1 MKDCHADMLAFHEE
15 RVTLN
20 RDERKEMQERR
31 DSNRNR
37 LKKGLER
44 DEEPQ
49 PRMLK
54 SQGSYAMW
62 TMVQHKNKDYDIDD
76 GIYFT
81 MDALKGPNGG
91 DRTPS
96 AAKEMV
102 RKAVHDNSFKTP
114 PDVRT
119 NCVRIYYN
127 AGYHV
132 DLPVYR
138 VVEEE
143 DSSGATERYELA
155 SSEWKSSDPSA
166 VTDWFST
173 ANQSQSPNT
182 DNGGQLRRITRLFKT
197 FARSRASWNGR
208 IATGFMVTKL
218 VVDHYRAN
226 EAREDISL
234 YDSMCSIRDRLN
246 QNLEVDHPVV
256 SGEKLTK
263 GPDDAHTRFLREK
276 LSDAIA
282 TLDVVFE
289 QECTIADARKAW
301 DKVFNTD
308 FFHDRATD
316 GGGGDG
322 NGGKGTSAAILI
334 KGGEDCAVKDSVD
347 KRGGGT
353 YARTA

>member
-1 MKDCHADMLAFHEE
+1 MAI
-15 RVTLN
+15 
-20 RDERKEMQERR
+20 ERR
-31 DSNRNR
+31 ARPKR
-37 LKKGLER
+37 WCEKR
-44 DEEPQ
+44 
-49 PRMLK
+49 
-54 SQGSYAMW
+54 
-62 TMVQHKNKDYDIDD
+62 
-76 GIYFT
+76 
-81 MDALKGPNGG
+81 
-91 DRTPS
+91 
-96 AAKEMV
+96 
-102 RKAVHDNSFKTP
+102 VHDNSFKTP